1 MDALFGELHEML
13 WFNGTVVHPQTSED
27 AGIHRLWSRVL
38 MRQIPAHR
46 FLYAVRRAKEGSEL
60 TVRAVTVRPDSTGSQ
75 AARSF
80 PHGTGEDP
88 EALGGE

>member
-1 MDALFGELHEML
+1 MEPSADAA
-13 WFNGTVVHPQTSED
+13 D
-27 AGIHRLWSRVL
+27 SRSQVSL
-38 MRQIPAHR
+38 RC
-46 FLYAVRRAKEGSEL
+46 AVRRAKEGSEL
-60 TVRAVTVRPDSTGSQ
+60 TVQGVTVRPDSTGSQ